1 MVRLLWIVLL
11 AACQPLGDATG
22 GLAAH
27 GDGKRIYFK
36 MALSEVGVRQDI
48 TSNFDKIMPTKI
60 HALRYTRHYTEN
72 LQLTATQVNF
82 NSLINLA
89 NVIFSWKYKESGS
102 PIYTCHLHT
111 VSLGEQRDVIA
122 KSDRVAPFC
131 FEQQVT
137 SAAEPAAQ
145 GAAADGNYVHLLAE
159 HCVKASG
166 SEGSRFIF
174 LEGKDFACDLSAANG
189 EREVVL
195 QASCLAKGD
204 DSCLSGDVRV
214 CATQTAG
221 FENFIAAFK
230 ARVDAPMN
238 CNNNTTGSEDNCT
251 ITYGL
256 ETPDSSGV
264 AAAITSQTAAVASNN
279 QQGICA
285 AFAVPGT
292 AEIPEDITASGGG
305 G

>member
-1 MVRLLWIVLL
+1 MKHLWLAL
-11 AACQPLGDATG
+11 FAACQPLGDATG

-60 HALRYTRHYTEN
+60 HALRYMYNEAKN
-72 LQLTATQVNF
+72 LQLTKRQVNF

-89 NVIFSWKYKESGS
+89 NVIFSWKYKESDS

-122 KSDRVAPFC
+122 KSNRAAPFC
-131 FEQQVT
+131 FEQKVT
-137 SAAEPAAQ
+137 SAAAPAAQ

-174 LEGKDFACDLSAANG
+174 LEGKDFACDLSADNG
-189 EREVVL
+189 KREVVL

-204 DSCLSGDVRV
+204 NSCLSGNVRA
-214 CATQTAG
+214 CATQTVG

-230 ARVDAPMN
+230 ARVKAPMN
-238 CNNNTTGSEDNCT
+238 CDNKSTSSVENCT
-251 ITYGL
+251 VTYDL
-256 ETPDSSGV
+256 ETPESSDE
-264 AAAITSQTAAVASNN
+264 AAAVGTNN
-279 QQGICA
+279 QPGICA
-285 AFAVPGT
+285 AFAALGT
-292 AEIPEDITASGGG
+292 AETADGQE
-305 G
+305 